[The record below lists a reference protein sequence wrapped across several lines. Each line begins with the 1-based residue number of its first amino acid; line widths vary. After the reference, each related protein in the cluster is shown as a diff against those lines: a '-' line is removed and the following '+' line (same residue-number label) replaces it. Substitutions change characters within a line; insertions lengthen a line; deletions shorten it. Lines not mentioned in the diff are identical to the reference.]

1 MPRTDRPGR
10 TVFLGAVLIV
20 AAMITG
26 LAVRVW
32 THPPKAVWV
41 PILIVALVAALVGV
55 AMTMRDL
62 TPPPKRRR

>member
-1 MPRTDRPGR
+1 MARKDNPER

-20 AAMITG
+20 AAMLAG

-32 THPPKAVWV
+32 THPPRAVWIPV
-41 PILIVALVAALVGV
+41 LIVALVAALVGI

-62 TPPPKRRR
+62 TPPRR